1 MLTAPARHILC
12 LLAIAVMP
20 LGAAAQSTSGE
31 RITLAAS
38 EPERVIEARL
48 SGDQTAEYRVAAKQ
62 GQILS
67 VDLDA
72 SRDSVYFNI
81 KSNDGGEFLFAGMMA
96 GNVADVALP
105 ETGDY
110 LVQVFL
116 VRAAARRDEQAS
128 YTLTI
133 GVGEAGEA
141 PTAEANRD
149 SAKPAGTHR
158 PEAMDGPKY
167 WQVEL
172 EDATTR
178 LNVRS
183 GPGRQYAIAGQL
195 ANGETLEN
203 LGCRLSGA
211 DRWCHVRAAGS
222 GLRGWAAGRFL
233 VEGSQPSASSSSRG
247 DTELEGLNSSDHDF
261 DATGTVD
268 CVLEPGQPAQRCPFG
283 VIRDGP
289 GNAGIWIAMPPGQ
302 DSKESLHILFET
314 GMVTAINHGGDSG
327 NGSNAGADYIA
338 RKIGDHYQIDTGM
351 RQFAIPG
358 AVVYGQKA
366 KADDDEVDEET
377 ADDGGDAVD
386 DSAGDDRA
394 ANDSQGSD

>member
-1 MLTAPARHILC
+1 MAMLTAPVRHILC
-12 LLAIAVMP
+12 LLVIAGMP
-20 LGAAAQSTSGE
+20 LGAVAQSTGGE

-48 SGDQTAEYRVAAKQ
+48 SGDQTAEYRVAAQQ

-67 VDLDA
+67 VDLNA

-81 KSNDGGEFLFAGMMA
+81 KSADGGEFLFAGMMA

-105 ETGDY
+105 ASGDY

-133 GVGEAGEA
+133 AVGEPRDA
-141 PTAEANRD
+141 PTADANRG
-149 SAKPAGTHR
+149 SAAPAKANR
-158 PEAMDGPKY
+158 PDEMDGPRY

-172 EDATTR
+172 DDATTR

-183 GPGRQYAIAGQL
+183 GPGQQYAVAGQL
-195 ANGETLEN
+195 ANGETLES
-203 LGCRLSGA
+203 LGCRLNGA
-211 DRWCHVRAAGS
+211 DRWCHVRAADS
-222 GLRGWAAGRFL
+222 GLRGWVAGRFL
-233 VEGSQPSASSSSRG
+233 VEGSQPPASSPATG
-247 DTELEGLNSSDHDF
+247 NTELQGLNSSDHDF

-268 CVLEPGQPAQRCPFG
+268 CELEPGQPAQLCPFG

-302 DSKESLHILFET
+302 DSEDSLHILFET
-314 GMVTAINHGGDSG
+314 GMVTAINNGG
-327 NGSNAGADYIA
+327 NGSADYIA

-351 RQFAIPG
+351 RQFVIPE

-366 KADDDEVDEET
+366 KANDDTVDE
-377 ADDGGDAVD
+377 DAVD
-386 DSAGDDRA
+386 GDSIDDGAGDDQA
-394 ANDSQGSD
+394 ANDPRGGG